1 MPIPVPLRS
10 RPRTRTSSLRATAR
24 RPRPRE
30 GRSNARRTGAPRGK
44 PCPCLPSPTATSVV
58 SRPTPQTPTWCWPVA
73 CMASCFVAITVGT
86 RGRRSGKSS
95 ARCGRWRGCHPKR
108 TRSRECNTGNVRA
121 GGVPNGEI
129 CRSRKSTILCF
140 NGSKTS
146 KLRRRLHFE
155 NTTRDCDRQHHAEE
169 VAMLRLGGVASRTYL
184 VAFPAIKE
192 HFQQQGL
199 ELDWV
204 LYSSW
209 DALVEAF
216 VRREVDVAW
225 NGPLAYVKI
234 KRRLGD
240 PCQVVAMR
248 DIDVNL
254 VTAFITQPQSAIRT
268 VDDLKGTRFAFGAR
282 GSLEAG
288 LLAHHFLKQLGIE
301 PSQDLAL
308 ATFCEERPTPNADS
322 QRDVVDR
329 IVSGEYDAGA
339 VSSTALERLRAAG
352 LVAPESVRVFWT
364 SPGYSHCCFTAHSD
378 TDRALS
384 RQIPRAFV
392 SMQYD
397 DPLGKTALEA
407 EGCKAF
413 VPGITEGWE
422 VLEAVA
428 EEEGLL

>member
-1 MPIPVPLRS
+1 
-10 RPRTRTSSLRATAR
+10 
-24 RPRPRE
+24 
-30 GRSNARRTGAPRGK
+30 
-44 PCPCLPSPTATSVV
+44 
-58 SRPTPQTPTWCWPVA
+58 
-73 CMASCFVAITVGT
+73 
-86 RGRRSGKSS
+86 
-95 ARCGRWRGCHPKR
+95 
-108 TRSRECNTGNVRA
+108 
-121 GGVPNGEI
+121 
-129 CRSRKSTILCF
+129 
-140 NGSKTS
+140 
-146 KLRRRLHFE
+146 
-155 NTTRDCDRQHHAEE
+155 
-169 VAMLRLGGVASRTYL
+169 MLRLGGVASRTYL
-184 VAFPAIKE
+184 VAFLAIKA

-199 ELDWV
+199 ALDWV

-268 VDDLKGTRFAFGAR
+268 VEDLKGTRFAFGAR
-282 GSLEAG
+282 GSVEAG
-288 LLAHHFLKQLGIE
+288 LLAHHFLQQAGIE

-339 VSSTALERLRAAG
+339 VSSTALARMHAAG

-378 TDRALS
+378 IDRALA
-384 RQIPRAFV
+384 RQITHAFV
-392 SMQYD
+392 SMAYD

-413 VPGITEGWE
+413 VPGVTEGWE